1 MRKSVLITVCEIIV
15 RTRCL
20 ARATLADHHES
31 KVGRPARGNA
41 VALIREIR
49 NAFMLAETTYR

>member
-1 MRKSVLITVCEIIV
+1 MTVCENIV

-20 ARATLADHHES
+20 ARATLTDHHEG

-49 NAFMLAETTYR
+49 NAFMLADNTYR